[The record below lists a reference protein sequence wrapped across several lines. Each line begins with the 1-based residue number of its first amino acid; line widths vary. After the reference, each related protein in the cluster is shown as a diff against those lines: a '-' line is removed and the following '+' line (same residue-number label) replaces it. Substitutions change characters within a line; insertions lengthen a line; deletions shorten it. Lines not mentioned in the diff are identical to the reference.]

1 MSQPRVLDISS
12 FSNELRFLLRLLR
25 SDNKLEAEEA
35 AQLAH
40 ELDWPLF
47 LRFAVY
53 HETYPVLYPLLVQLN
68 ANRQWTPDLVMSRLR
83 SLYTRNTI
91 MMLQLRGEMERV
103 NGLLE
108 ERGVR
113 SLFLKG
119 PVLAAML
126 YGDVS
131 GRTSGDL
138 DILVA
143 KQDWDASVQQ
153 LLSAGYVLAEQY
165 DEEEVLNNTERK
177 THHVSYIHREK
188 NIEVELHWSLNP
200 DTVTEP
206 SFEELWSRRQASSLH
221 RSVFTLGNEDLLVY
235 LILHGTRHGW
245 SSLKWLLDIDRMM
258 VQFLNWNRTNMLFD
272 ESGNRVLG
280 GEAFLLATQLLGT
293 LLPEEAH
300 ALTFEPKAMRLARM
314 VLPFIRE
321 ELILYPKP
329 ERKDIA
335 VLFNRYL
342 LATMNPR
349 QRLLYLTNKLYP
361 SSKDRSV
368 LPLPRSLHFLY
379 FPLRPFLWF
388 WRQVKRQAPKEEASS

>member
-1 MSQPRVLDISS
+1 MSQPWVLDSSS

-35 AQLAH
+35 VLLAH

-47 LRFAVY
+47 LRFVVY
-53 HETYPVLYPLLVQLN
+53 HETYPILYPLLVQLN
-68 ANRQWTPDLVMSRLR
+68 AKQQWTPEFVMARLR
-83 SLYTRNTI
+83 ALYTRNTM

-103 NGLLE
+103 NGLLND
-108 ERGVR
+108 RRVR

-165 DEEEVLNNTERK
+165 EEEEVLNNTERK
-177 THHVSYIHREK
+177 THHVSYVHREK
-188 NIEVELHWSLNP
+188 SIEVELHWSLNP

-206 SFEELWSRRQASSLH
+206 SFEELWARRQASPLH
-221 RSVFTLGNEDLLVY
+221 KSVFTLGNEDLLVY
-235 LILHGTRHGW
+235 LVLHGTRHGW

-258 VQFLNWNRTNMLFD
+258 NQFLNWNRTNQLFD
-272 ESGNRVLG
+272 ESGSRMLG

-300 ALTFEPKAMRLARM
+300 AMTLEPKAMRLARM

-342 LATMNPR
+342 LATMSPR
-349 QRLLYLTNKLYP
+349 QKLLYVTNKLYP